1 MKSIFVIAAIVF
13 LAEAGCMLRSAALVT
28 QHGKLA
34 VFLGTMVGT
43 AIAAVI
49 GVYFG
54 EWADK
59 ALPHGMVHWIAGLVL
74 AAVGAWVIVE
84 HYIGGSH

>member
-1 MKSIFVIAAIVF
+1 MKSIFVIAVIVF
-13 LAEAGCMLRSAALVT
+13 MAEVGCLLRSAALVT
-28 QHGKLA
+28 QHGKWA

-43 AIAAVI
+43 SLAAVI

-59 ALPHGMVHWIAGLVL
+59 ALPHGMVHWVAGLVL
-74 AAVGAWVIVE
+74 AAVGVWVIAE
-84 HYIGGSH
+84 HYMGGSH